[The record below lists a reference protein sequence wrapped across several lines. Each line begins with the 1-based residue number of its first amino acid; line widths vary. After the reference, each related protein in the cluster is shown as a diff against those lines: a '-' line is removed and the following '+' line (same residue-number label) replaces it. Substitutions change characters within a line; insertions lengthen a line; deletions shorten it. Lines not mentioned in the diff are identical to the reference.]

1 MKIEGEYWKWLAYVS
16 SRNYVKRCGNVEKDG
31 FLKAYYNILDSAPS
45 SSLSKIIDRYITI
58 QKEEHR
64 KNYDENTQNE
74 LRLKM
79 LISKPHCSTSVLNYV
94 TYLKEFDREIPFEK
108 LLKQI
113 YNIKENGGYKFHLKK
128 LNIKSIKELIRQ
140 VKNLKKKLVM
150 NQKSFK
156 EKIKIG

>member
-94 TYLKEFDREIPFEK
+94 TYLKNLIGR
-108 LLKQI
+108 
-113 YNIKENGGYKFHLKK
+113 FHLKNYSNK
-128 LNIKSIKELIRQ
+128 FII
-140 VKNLKKKLVM
+140 LKKMEVI
-150 NQKSFK
+150 NF
-156 EKIKIG
+156 I